1 MAASSKSDQVPKTMQ
16 EKFDRITA
24 ITDAFAAAHLNDEY
38 AQLIR
43 SATAALCR
51 KRPSPLDK
59 GHNKT
64 WACGISHAIGMVN
77 FLFDSSFEPH
87 LSATELYQWFGV
99 GSSTGQGKSKLV
111 RDLLKMHQMDPNWTV
126 PSRMNDNPM
135 AWMLSVNGFIMDVRN
150 APIGAQV
157 EAYRQGMIPYI
168 PGHKD
173 DSDVFLQLL
182 ESGVSILGSSDRP
195 SASRNKQ
202 SQKTASPKQTTPKS
216 TAAKM
221 LYTLKVSIING
232 PMTDAFAD
240 KNPEISRILEIRGDQ
255 TLAELHNALFKAFG
269 REEEHLYEF
278 QVKGT
283 RPNDPD
289 ADRYVLNVA
298 MDHSGDEPAGE
309 VKKTAIADLNLEPGE
324 SWGYWFDFGDD
335 WWHHVETLEIGEPQ
349 AKAKYPKVTQR
360 VGANPPQ
367 YAEWD

>member
-59 GHNKT
+59 GHDKT

-77 FLFDSSFEPH
+77 FLFDSSFDPH

-99 GSSTGQGKSKLV
+99 GSSTGQGKSKTV
-111 RDLLKMHQMDPNWTV
+111 RDLLKIHQMDPNWTV

-135 AWMLSVNGFIMDVRN
+135 AWMLSVNGFIMDIRD

-157 EAYRQGMIPYI
+157 EAYRKGMIPYI

-182 ESGVSILGSSDRP
+182 DSGVSI
-195 SASRNKQ
+195 
-202 SQKTASPKQTTPKS
+202 QKNTTPQKATSKS
-216 TAAKM
+216 TAAKI
-221 LYTLKVSIING
+221 LYTLKASIISG
-232 PMTDAFAD
+232 PVTEAFMK
-240 KNPEISRILEIRGDQ
+240 KNPEISRTVEIRGDQ
-255 TLAELHNALFKAFG
+255 TLAELHNALFQAFG

-278 QVKGT
+278 QVKGMK
-283 RPNDPD
+283 PNDPD

-298 MDHSGDEPAGE
+298 MDHSRDEPAGE

-335 WWHHVETLEIGEPQ
+335 WWHHIETLEIGKPQ
-349 AKAKYPKVTQR
+349 ARAKYPKVTQR